1 MKGESYLIR
10 IMVMEIF
17 DNEIKN
23 VVNNLVEE
31 KLSVLKENTDFSKKS
46 SRLSDAMEELE
57 QTLSKEQKD
66 LFNEIVN
73 LFYETE
79 KYYFTLSYSLGV
91 KYGKDLKKL

>member
-79 KYYFTLSYSLGV
+79 KYYFTLCYSLGV
-91 KYGKDLKKL
+91 IYGKDLK